1 MWIGVWSYR
10 TKDEKFH
17 KFAGLS
23 WTDNNLKFL
32 GELIGE
38 DLTNL
43 QIVNIEN
50 TVQEMTKSLHFWKGK
65 YLSKKGT
72 IRVIN
77 SYVLSKMFYDTET
90 QTPTDEQIKRIEDE
104 IKKVYWKNER
114 PHIRLDNL
122 KMDYNE
128 GGLNLTDINAKYGSQ
143 TIKWLIEAKNLPKD
157 SIEHFLVSEGLGYY
171 KDENITIKGFDLL
184 KYRVPLE
191 KVKKITPFY
200 AESLTLSYSIDPTYN
215 FTYVSDPIIPM

>member
-90 QTPTDEQIKRIEDE
+90 QTPTDEQIKRIEDKINKCSASKDPAE
-104 IKKVYWKNER
+104 ICKIYQFTKFPQANLNKNE
-114 PHIRLDNL
+114 
-122 KMDYNE
+122 
-128 GGLNLTDINAKYGSQ
+128 
-143 TIKWLIEAKNLPKD
+143 
-157 SIEHFLVSEGLGYY
+157 
-171 KDENITIKGFDLL
+171 
-184 KYRVPLE
+184 
-191 KVKKITPFY
+191 
-200 AESLTLSYSIDPTYN
+200 
-215 FTYVSDPIIPM
+215 